1 MSYHGS
7 ILKNADGSN
16 KIISGNGRCIVP
28 IKECMW
34 KYPTDVANGVKTRS
48 KAKKMSQTV
57 VMEN

>member
-48 KAKKMSQTV
+48 KAKK
-57 VMEN
+57 